1 VFSGVET
8 LAAVVIENAA
18 NVWNDDN
25 KHLKVSCFKHKFN
38 SITVLTPIQLQSNIL
53 VFLVIFDET
62 MQIRLIFTK
71 FNLKIFSEAWH

>member
-25 KHLKVSCFKHKFN
+25 NSMLVMFLRLK
-38 SITVLTPIQLQSNIL
+38 TQT
-53 VFLVIFDET
+53 
-62 MQIRLIFTK
+62 R
-71 FNLKIFSEAWH
+71 